1 MGRKVCTSND
11 LLWTAKIAAQ
21 YAKVSETLVKKAMLE
36 GMLTT
41 CDPFGNDRDLRT
53 TKIWVDEWLSTI
65 LSKKSRIQQAREI
78 LTKQRYV

>member
-21 YAKVSETLVKKAMLE
+21 YAKVSETLVRKAMVE

-53 TKIWVDEWLSTI
+53 TQIWVDEWLNTL
-65 LSKKSRIQQAREI
+65 LSKKSRIQQARDI
-78 LTKQRYV
+78 LTRQRYV

>member
-21 YAKVSETLVKKAMLE
+21 YAKVSETLVKKAMVE

-53 TKIWVDEWLSTI
+53 TQIWVDEWLNTL
-65 LSKKSRIQQAREI
+65 LSKKSRIQQARDI
-78 LTKQRYV
+78 LTRQRYV

>member
-21 YAKVSETLVKKAMLE
+21 YAKVSETLVKKAMVE

-53 TKIWVDEWLSTI
+53 TQIWVEEWLSTL
-65 LSKKSRIQQAREI
+65 LSKKSRIQQARDI
-78 LTKQRYV
+78 LTRQRYV

>member
-21 YAKVSETLVKKAMLE
+21 YAKVSETLVRKAMLE

-53 TKIWVDEWLSTI
+53 TQIWVDEWLNTL
-65 LSKKSRIQQAREI
+65 LSKKSRIQQARDI
-78 LTKQRYV
+78 LTRQRYV